1 MLFIFFCKTFL
12 KPLKKSKRLVQ
23 YKSNE
28 DRHHA
33 MKVLMLFPSTN
44 VCFVQKYSCLDV
56 WELFKKH
63 EKKMWMNM
71 LGAPP
76 SRVQKGHYLASI
88 RISEKLQFLF
98 SYQNKTR
105 LLLTWYFSVQKN
117 DRVSGLGQ
125 TITMNKGY
133 YWYWMQDFFFHKSGK
148 TVTICVLLPEYFKLK
163 GSSSK

>member
-1 MLFIFFCKTFL
+1 MNVFWSRKHWKKQSLICCLFFFCKTFL

-76 SRVQKGHYLASI
+76 PRVQKGHYLASI

-117 DRVSGLGQ
+117 DRVSG
-125 TITMNKGY
+125 
-133 YWYWMQDFFFHKSGK
+133 
-148 TVTICVLLPEYFKLK
+148 
-163 GSSSK
+163 